1 MDIIDKEMKKLLK
14 VQGLNKSF
22 KEKQVLKDISFQ
34 IKEGQIVAILGP
46 SGAGKTTLLR
56 CINGLELCDA
66 GDIEIDEMFLC
77 KEEEGKSVYASSK
90 EKGAIRRKLGMVFQS
105 FNLFP
110 HRSVLENIVEA
121 PINVLGFSKKE
132 AEDTAMRL
140 LKELGLEEKAKA
152 YPYELSGGQKQRVA
166 IARAC
171 ALEPNII
178 CFDEPTS
185 ALDPELREDVAA
197 IIEKLAKKNMAV
209 LIITHDMDFAK
220 RVAERVIFME
230 EGQIIE
236 DAAKEEFFNSPKG
249 GRVQKFV
256 LKY

>member
-1 MDIIDKEMKKLLK
+1 MDIIDREMNKLLK
-14 VQGLNKSF
+14 VQRLNKSF

-34 IKEGQIVAILGP
+34 IKEGEIVAILGP

-66 GDIEIDEMFLC
+66 GDVEVDEMFLC

-110 HRSVLENIVEA
+110 HMSVLENMVEA

-132 AEDTAMRL
+132 AEDNAIKL

-185 ALDPELREDVAA
+185 ALDPELREGVAA

-220 RVAERVIFME
+220 RVAERIIFME

-236 DAAKEEFFNSPKG
+236 DADKEEFFNYPKW
-249 GRVQKFV
+249 GRIQKFL